1 MDNIIKKEDNMDYQ
15 IICLILSI
23 LIIALLAFG
32 IFLIN
37 GIKNQLNA
45 MRKKQ
50 EDMLKHTINRNNK
63 IIELIE
69 KSVLEDLKEKSE
81 ILELINNNVNDL
93 KIEEEIKID

>member
-1 MDNIIKKEDNMDYQ
+1 MDYQ
-15 IICLILSI
+15 IICVILLIV
-23 LIIALLAFG
+23 IIALVGFG

-37 GIKNQLNA
+37 GVKNQLNT

-69 KSVLEDLKEKSE
+69 KSVLEELKEKGE

>member
-1 MDNIIKKEDNMDYQ
+1 MDYQ
-15 IICLILSI
+15 IICLILLI
-23 LIIALLAFG
+23 VIIALLAFG

>member
-1 MDNIIKKEDNMDYQ
+1 MDYQ

-23 LIIALLAFG
+23 LIIALLGFG

>member
-1 MDNIIKKEDNMDYQ
+1 MEYQ